1 MTLKVKAGDVSAKK
15 WTANAGAAADLYATG
30 AAAAGEDWA
39 RNTVAAK
46 STFKAAITQ
55 SGVDERFARGVAKAG
70 AAKYSRKVEA
80 VGKDRFKP
88 GVDAAQP
95 DYQAGVDPYLATMS
109 GLTLVARKPRGD
121 AGNLKRVEQVTT
133 ANHLKRLALLGSGA

>member
-1 MTLKVKAGDVSAKK
+1 MAVKVKAADVSAKK
-15 WTANAGAAADLYATG
+15 WTANAGAAADQYAVQ

-39 RNTVAAK
+39 RNTAAAADTYK
-46 STFKAAITQ
+46 SAVQA
-55 SGVDERFARGVAKAG
+55 SGVSDRFRKGVSKAG
-70 AAKYSRKVEA
+70 AAKFARKISD

-88 GVDAAQP
+88 GVDAAQS
-95 DYQAGVDPYLATMS
+95 DYQSGVDPYLSTMS
-109 GLTLVARKPRGD
+109 GLTLQVRKPRGD